1 MTGVHG
7 TGRGRKADPPRAEP
21 SAPPKP
27 APKAASI
34 RRKEQRLAQKARQ
47 AAGIAPPPPGPKRA
61 AASPRPLRD
70 GRNGTWMRERS
81 PEAPVSAKSANNL
94 NERRRKTEQR
104 AEAEFDAKTER
115 ELRAK
120 GELPA
125 PKKKIKFAPC
135 PAVDSAVS
143 ASTEFSQLHPRNER
157 NRELFRS
164 HLSRDPVT
172 GTFGSREKPRTFP
185 LSSVS

>member
-1 MTGVHG
+1 
-7 TGRGRKADPPRAEP
+7 
-21 SAPPKP
+21 
-27 APKAASI
+27 
-34 RRKEQRLAQKARQ
+34 
-47 AAGIAPPPPGPKRA
+47 
-61 AASPRPLRD
+61 
-70 GRNGTWMRERS
+70 MRERS
-81 PEAPVSAKSANNL
+81 PKAPVSAKSAKTL

-104 AEAEFDAKTER
+104 AEAEFDTKTER

-125 PKKKIKFAPC
+125 PKKPEFTPG

-172 GTFGSREKPRTFP
+172 GTFCSREKPRTFP